1 METLV
6 PGNLVDPLLQ
16 FGVLLQCPRCTSRLN
31 GMGCSACAF
40 EMDINDGI
48 MHALPAERS
57 QHFERFAQDYQYI
70 RAAEGRSSNSD
81 DFYLNLPYCDITG
94 RNSEQW
100 QIRARSYDHLIGR
113 VLHRNVARGGLILDV
128 GAGNCWMSYQLALAG
143 YRSVAVDLVTN
154 SFDGLGA
161 AKHYQARLPNL
172 FPRFQADM
180 EHLPFQDAQFDA
192 AIFNASFHY
201 SEDYTATMRSVLRC
215 VRKGGL
221 VIISDTPWYSRE
233 ASGRQMLQERRAAF
247 LKTYGTSSD
256 TLGSQ
261 EFLTD
266 ERLHDLEKELAIS
279 WSVHTPHYGFKWAM
293 RPLKAKLLR
302 RREPSRFRLYITR
315 KNA

>member
-1 METLV
+1 
-6 PGNLVDPLLQ
+6 
-16 FGVLLQCPRCTSRLN
+16 
-31 GMGCSACAF
+31 
-40 EMDINDGI
+40 
-48 MHALPAERS
+48 
-57 QHFERFAQDYQYI
+57 
-70 RAAEGRSSNSD
+70 
-81 DFYLNLPYCDITG
+81 
-94 RNSEQW
+94 
-100 QIRARSYDHLIGR
+100 
-113 VLHRNVARGGLILDV
+113 
-128 GAGNCWMSYQLALAG
+128 MSYRLALGG
-143 YRSVAVDLVTN
+143 YRPVAVDLVTN

-161 AKHYQARLPNL
+161 ARHYQARLPNL
-172 FPRFQADM
+172 FPRFHADM

-201 SEDYTATMRSVLRC
+201 SEDYAATMRSVLRC

-256 TLGSQ
+256 ALGSQ

-266 ERLHDLEKELAIS
+266 ERLRDLEKELAIR

-302 RREPSRFRLYITR
+302 RREPSRFRLYVTR

>member
-1 METLV
+1 ME
-6 PGNLVDPLLQ
+6 
-16 FGVLLQCPRCTSRLN
+16 
-31 GMGCSACAF
+31 CSVCAF

-48 MHALPAERS
+48 MHALPEERS
-57 QHFERFAQDYQYI
+57 QHFERFAQEYQYI
-70 RAAEGRSSNSD
+70 RAAEGRASNSA
-81 DFYLNLPYCDITG
+81 DFYLSLPYSDITG
-94 RNSEQW
+94 KNSKQW
-100 QIRARSYDHLIGR
+100 QIRARSYDHLIDH
-113 VLHRNVARGGLILDV
+113 VLHPNVARGGSILDA
-128 GAGNCWMSYQLALAG
+128 GAGNGWMSYRLALAG
-143 YRSVAVDLVTN
+143 YRPVAVDLVTN
-154 SFDGLGA
+154 GFDGLGA
-161 AKHYQARLPNL
+161 ARHYQARLPNL

-201 SEDYTATMRSVLRC
+201 SEDYAATMRSVLRC

-256 TLGSQ
+256 ALESQ

-266 ERLHDLEKELAIS
+266 ERLRGLERELAIR
-279 WSVHTPHYGFKWAM
+279 WNVHTPHYGFKWAM

-302 RREPSRFRLYITR
+302 RREPSRFRLYVTR

>member
-1 METLV
+1 ME
-6 PGNLVDPLLQ
+6 
-16 FGVLLQCPRCTSRLN
+16 
-31 GMGCSACAF
+31 CSVCAF

-57 QHFERFAQDYQYI
+57 QHFDRFAQDYQYI

-81 DFYLNLPYCDITG
+81 DFYFSLPYRDITG
-94 RNSEQW
+94 RNSKQW
-100 QIRARSYDHLIGR
+100 QIRARSYDHLVDH
-113 VLHRNVARGGLILDV
+113 VLHRNVARDGLILDV
-128 GAGNCWMSYQLALAG
+128 GAGNCWMSYRLALAG
-143 YRSVAVDLVTN
+143 YRPVAVDLVTN
-154 SFDGLGA
+154 GFDGLGA
-161 AKHYQARLPNL
+161 ARHYQARLPNL
-172 FPRFQADM
+172 FPRFHADM

-201 SEDYTATMRSVLRC
+201 SEDYAATMRSVLRC

-221 VIISDTPWYSRE
+221 VIISDTPWYSLE

-256 TLGSQ
+256 ALESQ

-266 ERLHDLEKELAIS
+266 ERLRELEKELAIRL
-279 WSVHTPHYGFKWAM
+279 SVHTPHYGFKWAM

-302 RREPSRFRLYITR
+302 RREPSRFRLYVTR